1 MDELPKLRL
10 DLCPAPLEQEDD
22 DDDESVEV
30 ASYNGLTL
38 CDGDVLGVLDDI
50 STDDEDKSID
60 CNDIESVAPL
70 PIDIKSDEYDLS
82 PTDQQI
88 INNNEL
94 SSQRSNKSRS
104 SYYKRRRS
112 GREHVHI
119 PILSSLSNRC
129 ISIIAG
135 VALVIGLSIFVVAIT
150 ASLREPQQSSSVA
163 STVLGDENTNGEIDT
178 TLQGGGEEDSTYGYF
193 DDEILTTVTTTQKQW
208 ACLADVRECSDG
220 SFVSRD
226 ENYDC
231 EFEPCPEE
239 EQEEEVAN
247 NVSSGGRQCDGTL
260 LRIDIETDNYG

>member
-10 DLCPAPLEQEDD
+10 DLCPAPALEDD

-30 ASYNGLTL
+30 SSYNGLTL
-38 CDGDVLGVLDDI
+38 CEGNVLGVLDDI

-60 CNDIESVAPL
+60 CNNTIDIESVAPL

-88 INNNEL
+88 INNNNNL

-104 SYYKRRRS
+104 SYYKKR

-119 PILSSLSNRC
+119 PILSSLSNRA

-150 ASLREPQQSSSVA
+150 TSLREPQQSSSVA
-163 STVLGDENTNGEIDT
+163 SSVLGDENTNSGEIDS
-178 TLQGGGEEDSTYGYF
+178 LQGGGEEDSTYGYF
-193 DDEILTTVTTTQKQW
+193 DDEILTTLNTQKQ
-208 ACLADVRECSDG
+208 SDG

-226 ENYDC
+226 ENNDC
-231 EFEPCPEE
+231 EFEPCLEE
-239 EQEEEVAN
+239 EEEEEEVAP
-247 NVSSGGRQCDGTL
+247 VSSGGRQCDGTL